1 MNDDKPPIESQR
13 RQLNNAAFDAV
24 IFDLDGVVARTADV
38 HAAAWK
44 TLFDAFLQQH
54 AAATGQPFQPFDLD
68 TDYRREVD
76 GKPRCDGV
84 ADFLK
89 SRGITLPRGDPAD
102 APDLQTVCGLGNRKN
117 DIYLAQL
124 EKGVA
129 VYASTI
135 ELIHQLRAQGVKTAI
150 ISASENCA
158 TVLDAARITGLF
170 DARVDG
176 LEAKRLGLAGKP
188 APDVFLEA
196 AQRLAVTP
204 ARTVVVVDAIAGVQ
218 AGRRGGF
225 GLVIGVDR
233 NGHPQELQAAG
244 AHWVVA
250 DLADVAVVK
259 AAAATRQHSDGL
271 PSALAAFADLKAHLK
286 GKRLVV
292 FLDYDGTLTPIV
304 ERPELAVLS
313 DEVRAAVRALAQ
325 RCTVLVMSGR
335 DLRDVQARVGLPD
348 IVYGGSH
355 GFEIGGPAG
364 MHIEQQHG
372 AAFLP
377 QLDQAERM
385 LHERLGPIPGLQVE
399 RKKYAITVHFRRVQV
414 ADLTAVERGVDAVL
428 AASPGLRKTHGK
440 MIFEVQPDI
449 EWDKGWAM
457 SGLLDSLGLQAAN
470 DFVLYLGDDIT
481 DEDAFGALAAR
492 GNGLGI
498 LVRDEARDAAR
509 PTAAHYALA
518 NTQEVQRLL
527 EQLAAWVDGASSC
540 ATGR

>member
-1 MNDDKPPIESQR
+1 MNDSDPPTDSPP
-13 RQLNNAAFDAV
+13 RQLGNGAFDAV
-24 IFDLDGVVARTADV
+24 IFALDGVVTRTAEV

-44 TLFDAFLQQH
+44 ALFDAFLQQH
-54 AAATGQPFQPFDLD
+54 AATTGQPFAPFDLD
-68 TDYRREVD
+68 ADYRRQVD
-76 GKPRCDGV
+76 GKPRYDGV

-89 SRGITLPRGDPAD
+89 SRGITLARGEPAD
-102 APDLQTVCGLGNRKN
+102 APDLQTACGLGNRKSALF
-117 DIYLAQL
+117 LAEL
-124 EKGVA
+124 EKGVP

-135 ELIHQLRAQGVKTAI
+135 ELIHQLRAQGIKTAI
-150 ISASENCA
+150 ISADENCA
-158 TVLDAARITGLF
+158 AVLDAARITGLF

-176 LEAKRLGLAGKP
+176 LEATRLGLADKP
-188 APDVFLEA
+188 APDVFLQA

-204 ARTVVVVDAIAGVQ
+204 ARTVVVEHAIAGVQ

-233 NGHPQELQAAG
+233 NGHAPELQAAG

-250 DLADVAVVK
+250 DLAEVAVVK
-259 AAAATRQHSDGL
+259 AASGTRQRSDEL
-271 PSALAAFADLKAHLK
+271 PSALAAFADIKAHLK

-313 DEVRAAVRALAQ
+313 DEVRIAVRALAQ

-335 DLRDVQARVGLPD
+335 DLRDVQARVGLPE

-364 MHIEQQHG
+364 RHTEQQHG
-372 AAFLP
+372 AEFLP
-377 QLDQAERM
+377 GLDQTER
-385 LHERLGPIPGLQVE
+385 LLRERLGPIPGLQVE
-399 RKKYAITVHFRRVQV
+399 RKKYAITVHFRRVQA
-414 ADLTAVERGVDAVL
+414 ADLAAVEPAVDAVL
-428 AASPGLRKTHGK
+428 AESPGLRKTCGK

-449 EWDKGWAM
+449 EWDKGRAM
-457 SGLLDSLGLQAAN
+457 IWLLDSLGLQTAE

-518 NTQEVQRLL
+518 NSQEVQRLL
-527 EQLAAWVDGASSC
+527 EQLAAWAEGAS
-540 ATGR
+540 A